1 MPKVVK
7 PAATTHTRPSS
18 FLSLLT
24 GWMQQGVES
33 FFATQRI
40 LVDVA
45 MRQNTMALK
54 SLQEA
59 FSDPE
64 HSPVAILTELAVEG
78 TSSFMEAQRILLNLV
93 QQENALAMNAVKER
107 VSGSTR
113 AMAMTDML
121 RRSIDTFLGM
131 QHEFLKTTSKQT
143 TAWLEDLRHGKGY
156 QATRLVDLAR
166 EGMDAFV
173 EAQKRFLDVIA
184 QETGKI
190 ASGKPEHAEKLKKT
204 EMSKLAREA
213 VESFIAAQKKLL
225 DVVGQQMNVNLKAA
239 TKTMEMLSP
248 ARLMPVANVTGEGVR
263 NFVTAEK
270 AVIESMIRPAKAAAA
285 PKRPPRPRKA
295 RRARPKAVAATA

>member
-1 MPKVVK
+1 MPRDTK
-7 PAATTHTRPSS
+7 PGPTPTRPSS

-45 MRQNTMALK
+45 MRQNTMAMK
-54 SLQEA
+54 SLQEGLT
-59 FSDPE
+59 DPE

-93 QQENALAMNAVKER
+93 QQQNTLFMNGVKER

-131 QHEFLKTTSKQT
+131 QHDFLKTTSKQT
-143 TAWLEDLRHGKGY
+143 TTWLESLRNGKGY
-156 QATRLVDLAR
+156 QVSHLVDLAR
-166 EGMDAFV
+166 ESMDAFV
-173 EAQKRFLDVIA
+173 GAQKRFLDVIA
-184 QETGKI
+184 QETGKLT
-190 ASGKPEHAEKLKKT
+190 SGKPEHVEKMKKT

-213 VESFIAAQKKLL
+213 TESFIEAQKKLL
-225 DVVGQQMNVNLKAA
+225 DVVGQQMNVNLQAA

-248 ARLMPVANVTGEGVR
+248 ARLMPMANVTSEGVR

-270 AVIESMIRPAKAAAA
+270 AVIESMMKPAKAAAA
-285 PKRPPRPRKA
+285 MPKRPPRPRKA
-295 RRARPKAVAATA
+295 ARSRTKVAAATA